1 MLRCSHNRLTYDE
14 LPKMPHD
21 ASNKRAPKQTKNAPD
36 ELIVGALL

>member
-1 MLRCSHNRLTYDE
+1 MLRCAHNRLTYDE